1 MALWAIA
8 AGTYGTVLAVAALCL
23 PVARRSVAFAACAA
37 YALVAFGA
45 GTLVS
50 SFEVQFLVPG
60 VLLITGYWLSG
71 FFFRHPQVWL
81 ESALTD
87 SDRRVFHALGIDR
100 GLRRAPRWVLE
111 LLEATYGAE
120 SLVIAA
126 AAIFAAT
133 AGLEAISYF
142 WSVVITSELACY
154 MMLPWLRSRPPRT
167 IETPGVLAE
176 RALLLRR
183 VNEAVLDRAS
193 VQANTLPSGHVAGAV
208 ATALGVWP
216 ASPVAGAILLAVA
229 AVIALAAVAGRYH
242 YVVDCLTGAAVAAI
256 VAAAVA
262 SLT

>member
-1 MALWAIA
+1 MALWAVA
-8 AGTYGTVLAVAALCL
+8 AGLYGTVLAVAALCV
-23 PVARRSVAFAACAA
+23 PIERRSVAFAACAA
-37 YALVAFGA
+37 YALIAFGA

-50 SFEVQFLVPG
+50 SFQVQFLVPG

-71 FFFRHPQVWL
+71 FFFRAPQLWL
-81 ESALTD
+81 ETALTD

-100 GLRRAPRWVLE
+100 CLRRAPRWALE

-154 MMLPWLRSRPPRT
+154 VMLPWLRSRPPRT
-167 IETPGVLAE
+167 IELPGVLAE
-176 RALLLRR
+176 RAPILRR
-183 VNEAVLDRAS
+183 VNESVLDRAS

-216 ASPVAGAILLAVA
+216 VSATDGAILLVVA
-229 AVIALAAVAGRYH
+229 GVIAIAAVAGRYH
-242 YVVDCLTGAAVAAI
+242 YVVDCVSGAAVAAV